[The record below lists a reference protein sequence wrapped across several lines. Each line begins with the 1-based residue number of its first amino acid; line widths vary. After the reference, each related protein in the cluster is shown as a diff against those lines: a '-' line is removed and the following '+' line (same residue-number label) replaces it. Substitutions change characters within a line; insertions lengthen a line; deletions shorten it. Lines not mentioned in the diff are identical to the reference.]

1 MILNIIEKIY
11 ENSNFKKYLIIA
23 FIVLVLL
30 LVIVYIIGKL
40 EYKKKNAPKKDS
52 EEELKDVTF
61 DLPSESTNIN
71 EDVTFEMPVLTRNL
85 EDFKKSLEEE
95 IEKEEEIAVRKTS
108 GAKVEKETK
117 AIKILDKDVIDD
129 TAIVSL
135 KNIEIAKKEDEEN
148 KKVIPVKKVEEVKLK
163 VEVEDYKE
171 QKQTFIPPKKE
182 TMILETIE
190 IPELASVKRKSPKPV
205 LKIID
210 TEPITLP
217 KKAVNSS
224 DSIYDTS
231 DDF

>member
-1 MILNIIEKIY
+1 MILNIIDKIY

-23 FIVLVLL
+23 FIILVLL
-30 LVIVYIIGKL
+30 LVVVYIIGRI
-40 EYKKKNAPKKDS
+40 EYKKKNSPKKDP
-52 EEELKDVTF
+52 EEDLKDITF
-61 DLPSESTNIN
+61 DLPTETNNIK

-85 EDFKKSLEEE
+85 EDFKKNLEEE

-117 AIKILDKDVIDD
+117 SIKILDKDVIDD

-135 KNIEIAKKEDEEN
+135 KNIEIANQNLKKDDTEDFNESS
-148 KKVIPVKKVEEVKLK
+148 
-163 VEVEDYKE
+163 
-171 QKQTFIPPKKE
+171 QRFIPPKKE

-190 IPELASVKRKSPKPV
+190 IPELAPTKKKTKEAV

-217 KKAVNSS
+217 KKAIDSS
-224 DSIYDTS
+224 DSIYDNS

>member
-1 MILNIIEKIY
+1 MILNIIDKMY

-23 FIVLVLL
+23 FIILILL
-30 LVIVYIIGKL
+30 LIIVYIIGRI
-40 EYKKKNAPKKDS
+40 EYKKKNAPKKET
-52 EEELKDVTF
+52 EEELKDITF
-61 DLPSESTNIN
+61 DLPPESANIK

-95 IEKEEEIAVRKTS
+95 IEKEEEIMVRKTS

-117 AIKILDKDVIDD
+117 AIKILDKDVIED

-135 KNIEIAKKEDEEN
+135 KNIELANQDKDIKLNKEANTAKAIEAEDFAQAKNDPSPFKKE
-148 KKVIPVKKVEEVKLK
+148 KMV
-163 VEVEDYKE
+163 
-171 QKQTFIPPKKE
+171 
-182 TMILETIE
+182 LETIE
-190 IPELASVKRKSPKPV
+190 ISKSPSPKAKSSEPI

-210 TEPITLP
+210 TEVNNHP
-217 KKAVNSS
+217 KKAVNSK

>member
-11 ENSNFKKYLIIA
+11 GNSNFKKYLIIA
-23 FIVLVLL
+23 FIILVLL

-40 EYKKKNAPKKDS
+40 EYKKKNAPKKDP
-52 EEELKDVTF
+52 EDDLKDITF
-61 DLPSESTNIN
+61 DLPLEATNIN

-85 EDFKKSLEEE
+85 EEFKKSLEEE

-108 GAKVEKETK
+108 GTKIERETK

-129 TAIVSL
+129 TAIVPL
-135 KNIEIAKKEDEEN
+135 KNIEIAKKEEE
-148 KKVIPVKKVEEVKLK
+148 KISKPILYKKVEEVKKK
-163 VEVEDYKE
+163 VEVKDYKE
-171 QKQTFIPPKKE
+171 PEPTFIPPKKA

-205 LKIID
+205 LEIIN
-210 TEPITLP
+210 TEPIILP
-217 KKAVNSS
+217 KKAVPSS
-224 DSIYDTS
+224 NTIYDTS

>member
-1 MILNIIEKIY
+1 MILNIIDKIY

-23 FIVLVLL
+23 FIILVLL
-30 LVIVYIIGKL
+30 LIVVYIIGKI
-40 EYKKKNAPKKDS
+40 EYKKKNAPKKDP
-52 EEELKDVTF
+52 EEDLKDITF
-61 DLPSESTNIN
+61 DLPPESASIK

-117 AIKILDKDVIDD
+117 SIKILDKDVIDD

-135 KNIEIAKKEDEEN
+135 KNIELAKQAKESKQNIIEERTEQEN
-148 KKVIPVKKVEEVKLK
+148 EVKDFTESK
-163 VEVEDYKE
+163 NVSVYSEKE
-171 QKQTFIPPKKE
+171 A
-182 TMILETIE
+182 MVLETIE
-190 IPELASVKRKSPKPV
+190 IPEPPSIKTNSPEPV

-210 TEPITLP
+210 TEAITLP
-217 KKAVNSS
+217 KKAVNSR